1 MNFLEIIIAI
11 LIFAVS
17 LIILA
22 AAFNEGFPMEDIDE
36 ENDDSKAFW

>member
-11 LIFAVS
+11 IIFVIS

-22 AAFNEGFPMEDIDE
+22 AAFNEGFPMEDTDE
-36 ENDDSKAFW
+36 ESDDSKPFW